1 MTTSLSGT
9 APDRATL
16 RTERLFLPAVFVTN
30 LGNNIQLIAASL
42 LVYKTSGTTLSVGWI
57 YVLVAAPQVALSV
70 LFGRWADRFDRRKL
84 CVTADVLSALTALF
98 LPVWLLFGRDGSG
111 AAYAV
116 SLVLAVLSAL
126 FMPASL
132 ALMKERAHPD
142 HLGKFNANYE
152 IAFQGGSML
161 SGVLGGF
168 AIQFFGANPLFFFN
182 AATFVASAVLLY
194 SLGNKPATAAGTET
208 AEAPAPV
215 GSAESVGLTEPA
227 TAGDAAD
234 PAPAPAAP
242 GPVLRLGLL
251 FSVGSVIVTVAN
263 TLLLVAVVER
273 FHHGAGTLG
282 VADALAGIG
291 MLGAVVC
298 FKRLKDRVDYRMLI
312 LLGYGGCA
320 ALAFVQPIA
329 MWTLLPGILL
339 GGFTFAFGRLPA
351 RTELMRAVSG
361 ERSGRVFGAANG
373 FGLGLSVV
381 LTILVA
387 YVCDTYGI
395 LQGYATL
402 GAFGVLATVAVI
414 ISLYLRPNSLRGGR
428 TGSGAPAV
436 PPVPATVPPSDVTA

>member
-1 MTTSLSGT
+1 MTTSLSGV
-9 APDRATL
+9 APDRASL
-16 RTERLFLPAVFVTN
+16 RAERLFLPAVFVTN

-98 LPVWLLFGRDGSG
+98 LPVWLLFGKDGSN
-111 AAYAV
+111 AAYVV
-116 SLVLAVLSAL
+116 SLILAVLSAL

-142 HLGKFNANYE
+142 RLGSFNANYE

-168 AIQFFGANPLFFFN
+168 AIQFFGTKPLFFFN
-182 AATFVASAVLLY
+182 AATFIASAVLLFM
-194 SLGNKPATAAGTET
+194 LGSKPRTAPATADTADTADTDPVEPAGT
-208 AEAPAPV
+208 
-215 GSAESVGLTEPA
+215 
-227 TAGDAAD
+227 DQAAD
-234 PAPAPAAP
+234 RAAAVVPAPATR
-242 GPVLRLGLL
+242 GPIVRLGLL
-251 FSVGSVIVTVAN
+251 FSIGSVIVTVAN
-263 TLLLVAVVER
+263 TLLLVAVVDR
-273 FHHGAGTLG
+273 FKQGAGTLG
-282 VADALAGIG
+282 IADALAGIG
-291 MLGAVVC
+291 MLGAVFC
-298 FKRLKDRVDYRMLI
+298 FKRLKDRVDYRLLI

-329 MWTLLPGILL
+329 MWTLLPGIFL

-351 RTELMRAVSG
+351 RTELMRTVSG

-373 FGLGLSVV
+373 FGLAMSVV

-387 YVCDTYGI
+387 HVCDTYGI
-395 LQGYATL
+395 LQGYSTL
-402 GAFGVLATVAVI
+402 GAFGVLTTVAVI
-414 ISLYLRPNSLRGGR
+414 VSLYLRPNSIRGAR
-428 TGSGAPAV
+428 TSPGAPAV

>member
-1 MTTSLSGT
+1 MTTSLSGV
-9 APDRATL
+9 APDRAAL
-16 RTERLFLPAVFVTN
+16 RAERLFLPAVFVTN

-98 LPVWLLFGRDGSG
+98 LPVWLLFGKDGSS
-111 AAYAV
+111 AAYVV
-116 SLVLAVLSAL
+116 SLILAVLSAL

-142 HLGKFNANYE
+142 RLGSFNANYE

-168 AIQFFGANPLFFFN
+168 AIQLFGTKPLFFFN
-182 AATFVASAVLLY
+182 AATFIASAVLLFM
-194 SLGNKPATAAGTET
+194 LGSKPRTAPGTADTDPAEPAGTEDG
-208 AEAPAPV
+208 AGRAPAV
-215 GSAESVGLTEPA
+215 A
-227 TAGDAAD
+227 TA
-234 PAPAPAAP
+234 PTTR
-242 GPVLRLGLL
+242 GPIVRLGLL
-251 FSVGSVIVTVAN
+251 FSIGSVIVTVAN
-263 TLLLVAVVER
+263 TLLLVAVVDR
-273 FHHGAGTLG
+273 FKQGAGTLG
-282 VADALAGIG
+282 IADALAGIG
-291 MLGAVVC
+291 MLGAVFC
-298 FKRLKDRVDYRMLI
+298 FKRLKDRVDYRLLI

-329 MWTLLPGILL
+329 MWTLLPGIFL

-351 RTELMRAVSG
+351 RTELMRTVSG

-373 FGLGLSVV
+373 FGLAMSVV

-387 YVCDTYGI
+387 HVCDTYGI
-395 LQGYATL
+395 LQGYSTL

-414 ISLYLRPNSLRGGR
+414 VSLYLRPNSIRGGR
-428 TGSGAPAV
+428 TSPGAPAV